1 VSFFFRENRTDTVF
15 HLNDREDRHFRR
27 GKCRFRMPISPCAGH
42 SKIAVLRKILVAPPV
57 NELEKQDFLGVAIV
71 GSGDRVLVDQSSER
85 LPMCHQR
92 QSGPT
97 PNEAIHS
104 RPNATKA
111 ERSAVGKK

>member
-1 VSFFFRENRTDTVF
+1 
-15 HLNDREDRHFRR
+15 
-27 GKCRFRMPISPCAGH
+27 M
-42 SKIAVLRKILVAPPV
+42 

-71 GSGDRVLVDQSSER
+71 GSGDRVLFDKSSEG

-111 ERSAVGKK
+111 ERSAVGKR